1 MSQDSP
7 TSGSRL
13 SRRDF
18 IVAGGAGVASLL
30 PATSHAQTVASS
42 SIRIWDYETDV
53 AVVGSGGAASTAA
66 LAANTRGAK
75 VIILETAPVIG
86 GTTAK
91 SGGAFWIPNNFRL
104 KQRGIEDPKVP
115 FLCYCASYSFPHLFD
130 PASPTLGLSKESY
143 ALLDAFYMNGSQ
155 MTDMLRATQTLS
167 LGRFHSMPESE
178 ATDLPDYG
186 ILTGYNKVP
195 RGRCLGVLKTDGS
208 LGDGAEMIR

>member
-53 AVVGSGGAASTAA
+53 AVVGSAGAASTAA

-75 VIILETAPVIG
+75 VIILGRAPAIG

-91 SGGAFWIPNNFRL
+91 SGGAFWSPEHCRL
-104 KQRGIEDPKVP
+104 KPRR
-115 FLCYCASYSFPHLFD
+115 
-130 PASPTLGLSKESY
+130 
-143 ALLDAFYMNGSQ
+143 
-155 MTDMLRATQTLS
+155 RA
-167 LGRFHSMPESE
+167 
-178 ATDLPDYG
+178 
-186 ILTGYNKVP
+186 
-195 RGRCLGVLKTDGS
+195 
-208 LGDGAEMIR
+208 